1 MQYLEDGTSHGNID
15 SFLLECNWEN
25 NMVFE
30 YEVDNGFIIG
40 PLLGSYV
47 GFGYGIKYGLIFGLF
62 IGYEV

>member
-1 MQYLEDGTSHGNID
+1 
-15 SFLLECNWEN
+15 
-25 NMVFE
+25 MVFE

-47 GFGYGIKYGLIFGLF
+47 GFGYGIKDGLIFGLF